1 MPFCV
6 NCGNDLKNESAF
18 CPNCGQKTKKSKMDK
33 GIVKGLKD
41 GVSNKL
47 KNKVEETIRPKSTSK
62 KNVFKQQ
69 KTPANSNQKTTSKS
83 KKLMLYYF
91 LLNIII
97 YFFSS
102 ESEEIAGV
110 LFFSGV
116 IILLYLIRM
125 GNEKPI
131 SIILKVLLVLQGIL
145 MLSTIIISLEFIGDS
160 FSVILS
166 IPALIALISLA
177 VTLIINGNKTI

>member
-1 MPFCV
+1 
-6 NCGNDLKNESAF
+6 
-18 CPNCGQKTKKSKMDK
+18 
-33 GIVKGLKD
+33 
-41 GVSNKL
+41 
-47 KNKVEETIRPKSTSK
+47 
-62 KNVFKQQ
+62 
-69 KTPANSNQKTTSKS
+69 
-83 KKLMLYYF
+83 MLYYF
-91 LLNIII
+91 LLSIII

-131 SIILKVLLVLQGIL
+131 SIILKILLVLQGIL

-166 IPALIALISLA
+166 IPTLIALISLA